1 VKRVIPSG
9 VVNSVPC
16 YCFVYKL
23 YDSAVSDFGTTV
35 RYKAGSVLC
44 GMVNRSSHWCV
55 KYFRVPEHEVQFNS
69 SHIKDWKKT
78 LIGRLTSSVL
88 VMPVI

>member
-1 VKRVIPSG
+1 VKCVIPSG

-35 RYKAGSVLC
+35 RYKAGFVFS
-44 GMVNRSSHWCV
+44 GMV
-55 KYFRVPEHEVQFNS
+55 KE
-69 SHIKDWKKT
+69 
-78 LIGRLTSSVL
+78 L
-88 VMPVI
+88 